1 MAYRKELG
9 VRACSRSFS
18 LCRRP
23 LSAANGLHPDGDS
36 VRETYANG
44 GRRTSRRRIS
54 SEACRLQSVWSPG
67 DTRCSMYMVHETLL
81 WVNSMMTFLLV
92 FTVPHSLANS
102 DFECSSMVQSLQQPL
117 RPQVSKHGQG
127 VSCLAP
133 LGLMF
138 SAGSTSGIEH
148 QREHGHS
155 KLLFPVVCFFLKEPA
170 GSLRDGGYDLSSG
183 HTLLKYLFFSSL
195 TPFPSSL
202 SSRMPRLCV
211 RVRVYVWVRVFIDF
225 PYWRDGNGNGGR
237 FVRSFCL
244 SFFFFSSWRGFCVP
258 LVTVV
263 QCLCVSS

>member
-1 MAYRKELG
+1 MRLHLPTSVESRRSFRRHCGCDANVGVDTFSWYLAYRTELG

-36 VRETYANG
+36 VGETCANG

-67 DTRCSMYMVHETLL
+67 DPRCSMYMVHETLL

-92 FTVPHSLANS
+92 FTVPHSIANS

-133 LGLMF
+133 LGLMS
-138 SAGSTSGIEH
+138 SARSTCGIAT
-148 QREHGHS
+148 S
-155 KLLFPVVCFFLKEPA
+155 
-170 GSLRDGGYDLSSG
+170 
-183 HTLLKYLFFSSL
+183 T
-195 TPFPSSL
+195 
-202 SSRMPRLCV
+202 
-211 RVRVYVWVRVFIDF
+211 
-225 PYWRDGNGNGGR
+225 
-237 FVRSFCL
+237 
-244 SFFFFSSWRGFCVP
+244 
-258 LVTVV
+258 
-263 QCLCVSS
+263 